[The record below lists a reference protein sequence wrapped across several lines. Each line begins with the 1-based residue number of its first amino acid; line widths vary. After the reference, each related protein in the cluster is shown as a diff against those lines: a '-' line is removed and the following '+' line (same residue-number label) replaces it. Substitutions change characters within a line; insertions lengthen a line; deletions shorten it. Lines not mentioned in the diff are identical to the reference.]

1 MGKKDTGIKMDEEVK
16 KELEAIEE
24 RLSLT
29 LEKSIHIA
37 IVNGFKGV
45 ENILTKLFN
54 KDIGHIQDW
63 ITTLKKYHEDHYT
76 DTAEIRKDMTGMR
89 ISISQEIDEKIKPV
103 ISKIDNLEGRQ
114 LTDEV
119 TVKVTDKISDK
130 KFKKTE
136 LNIGL
141 VSLIIAAAVAIGT
154 LIGWLI

>member
-54 KDIGHIQDW
+54 KDIS
-63 ITTLKKYHEDHYT
+63 YT
-76 DTAEIRKDMTGMR
+76 
-89 ISISQEIDEKIKPV
+89 
-103 ISKIDNLEGRQ
+103 
-114 LTDEV
+114 
-119 TVKVTDKISDK
+119 
-130 KFKKTE
+130 
-136 LNIGL
+136 
-141 VSLIIAAAVAIGT
+141 
-154 LIGWLI
+154 